1 MQPALAPELYYL
13 SNFLTALRWIS
24 ERYDDLLSAAERDF
38 IISFIGLPTA
48 SQALLARLLLR
59 KGPHFRHSALNY
71 PEIGCC
77 ARAAEPLIQHGW
89 LRTDLP
95 LNISELCGL
104 LRRAELATVFS
115 GHFPLRGLTKTAMQ
129 EELQI
134 RHDELRP
141 FSDWCP
147 ELDDPLYSLVV
158 GSLCDTLRLIFFGN
172 LRQDWSE
179 FVLAELGIL
188 RYETVPLDPASRG
201 FACRADIEAHLCL
214 HQAREAFE
222 AGAMITDV
230 LNLISGLEPTSP
242 LLVTRLGKF
251 RFQLARQLEREGEL
265 DAALELYAQSQYPG
279 ARQRQ
284 IRILETSGRPEQALG
299 LVEQAL
305 HAPESDTEEQ
315 LVQRAHQHILR
326 QLGNPVPPRAKA
338 QESRIDLVLPNAQ
351 GMVEWAVRDHLHED
365 QAPVHFVENA
375 LVNSLFGLLCW
386 EAIFAPLP
394 GAFFHPFHSEPA
406 DLYSPDFRARRRE
419 HFDACMAKLDSDAYR
434 TTIRRNW
441 HDKQGIQSPFV
452 FWNLLDEALLEH
464 ALACL
469 PSAHLRIWFERL
481 LLDIRA
487 NRCGMPDL
495 IQFWPGEKR
504 YRMIEVKGPGDR
516 LQDNQR
522 RWLALCAQN
531 RMPVEVCYVRW
542 AEP

>member
-13 SNFLTALRWIS
+13 SNFLTALRWIT
-24 ERYDDLLSAAERDF
+24 ERYEDLLSASERDF
-38 IISFIGLPTA
+38 ITAFEGLPMA
-48 SQALLARLLLR
+48 SQALLARLLMR
-59 KGPHFRHSALNY
+59 KGPHFRYSALNY

-95 LNISELCGL
+95 LHISELCAL
-104 LRRAELATVFS
+104 LRRAELAKVFS
-115 GHFPLRGLTKTAMQ
+115 RHFAVRGLTKMAMQ
-129 EELQI
+129 EELLA
-134 RHDELRP
+134 RHDESRT

-147 ELDDPLYSLVV
+147 ELDEPLYSLVV
-158 GSLCDTLRLIFFGN
+158 GPLCDTLRLIFFGN

-222 AGAMITDV
+222 AGTMISDI
-230 LNLISGLEPTSP
+230 LERISNLQPTSP

-251 RFQLARQLEREGEL
+251 RFQLARQLEREDAL
-265 DAALELYAQSQYPG
+265 DAALELYAQSSYPG

-284 IRILETSGRPEQALG
+284 IRILETSGRPAQALG

-315 LVQRAHQHILR
+315 LVRRAQQRILR
-326 QLGNPVPPRAKA
+326 QLGHALPPSPRAR
-338 QESRIDLVLPNAQ
+338 EHRINLVLPPAQ
-351 GMVEWAVRDHLHED
+351 GMVEWAVREHLHED
-365 QAPVHFVENA
+365 QAPVHYVENA

-394 GAFFHPFHSEPA
+394 GAFFHPFHSAPA
-406 DLYSPDFRARRRE
+406 DLHSPDFQIRRRE
-419 HFDACMAKLDSDAYR
+419 RFDACLAQLDSDAYLA
-434 TTIRRNW
+434 TIRRNW

-452 FWNLLDEALLEH
+452 FWSLLDEPLLEQ
-464 ALACL
+464 ALTCL
-469 PSAHLRIWFERL
+469 PPPHLRIWFERL

-495 IQFWPGEKR
+495 IQFWPEEKR

-522 RWLALCAQN
+522 RWLALCAQHD
-531 RMPVEVCYVRW
+531 MPVEVCYVRW